1 MLILPSAVDK
11 EYESV
16 GNYQVT
22 SPNNV
27 VTVNSKKIN

>member
-16 GNYQVT
+16 ANYQKT
-22 SPNNV
+22 STNKV
-27 VTVNSKKIN
+27 VSVHSKKIN